1 MYNHEKVKEVKD
13 LQNEFD
19 FLTDKCHYMEDLVN
33 KLVLQNSNI
42 LDSNRYLC
50 MEMLKAR
57 KNSEMTM
64 DKLVFYMITY
74 MNAVNNQ

>member
-1 MYNHEKVKEVKD
+1 
-13 LQNEFD
+13 
-19 FLTDKCHYMEDLVN
+19 MEDLVN

-57 KNSEMTM
+57 KNAEMRM
-64 DKLVFYMITY
+64 DKLIFYMITY
-74 MNAVNNQ
+74 MNAINNQQRLNVDGS